1 MFPSHDRGGQPGVPP
16 KPGLFARPI
25 FDEGGTAGAG
35 EQITT
40 ADTVAIFGGKT
51 FNEQLETSGYF
62 LIDVANNFQ
71 TDFVGGRVTTQQ
83 SSTAVN
89 GHETMGIVGRYYTSN
104 NFLTNQGPGNIVYTH
119 PEGAKPQVMTDL
131 AVRIKN
137 PDGTFVSETILGEQN
152 TVFLTIQRA
161 AKPVNQPTSGS
172 KKLEE

>member
-1 MFPSHDRGGQPGVPP
+1 
-16 KPGLFARPI
+16 
-25 FDEGGTAGAG
+25 
-35 EQITT
+35 
-40 ADTVAIFGGKT
+40 
-51 FNEQLETSGYF
+51 
-62 LIDVANNFQ
+62 
-71 TDFVGGRVTTQQ
+71 
-83 SSTAVN
+83 
-89 GHETMGIVGRYYTSN
+89 MGIVGRYYTSN